1 MSVNTMQ
8 HSVCICMRKNLSLSC
23 FFINVGCFN
32 YLFSILLMPF
42 YEFYCQLCYLV
53 SKVKT

>member
-8 HSVCICMRKNLSLSC
+8 HSVYICMRKNLSLSC
-23 FFINVGCFN
+23 FFINVGCFH